1 MSYPN
6 SLLTFFLRLASP
18 GPTLKIMALCLTET
32 TLFYHNLR
40 ASATPAPSAAFP
52 TTKSA
57 QGLIGNWSDQ
67 VADAARST
75 PSLSHSYNSSRS
87 RVSMGYNSIASGSRA
102 GGKYDIGDDTLPSP
116 APAHKANTP
125 NLTASFFFSLAPCS
139 YWLAQLNLKCKVDPD
154 VTISPAPTSYKKHRK
169 VQYPLPP
176 GAEDDNTF
184 RGVFIPTYERWV
196 GMQDDPWAIPDDVAI
211 RTLQTIWDSIYLAV
225 PWTVKANDC
234 VFERVRLSLSRR
246 VPPTQDYD

>member
-1 MSYPN
+1 
-6 SLLTFFLRLASP
+6 
-18 GPTLKIMALCLTET
+18 MALCLTET

-40 ASATPAPSAAFP
+40 ASATPAPSVAFP

-57 QGLIGNWSDQ
+57 GGLIGNWSDQ

-75 PSLSHSYNSSRS
+75 PSLSNNSSRS
-87 RVSMGYNSIASGSRA
+87 RVSMGHNSIASGSRA
-102 GGKYDIGDDTLPSP
+102 SGSRASGSRAGGEHDSGDDTLPSP
-116 APAHKANTP
+116 ALAHKANTAR
-125 NLTASFFFSLAPCS
+125 LTASFFFSLAPCS
-139 YWLAQLNLKCKVDPD
+139 YWLAQLNLKRKVDPD
-154 VTISPAPTSYKKHRK
+154 ETMSPAPSSYKKQRK

-176 GAEDDNTF
+176 GAEDDNKF

-196 GMQDDPWAIPDDVAI
+196 GTQDNPWVIPDNVAI

-246 VPPTQDYD
+246 VPPTHDSD